1 VNHLY
6 RGLAPITDEAWSQ
19 IEEEA
24 ERTLKHF
31 LAARK
36 LVDFDGPHGWAHSA
50 VNIGHITSLDDGP
63 LEGVSAATRV
73 VIPLLELR
81 TPFSLPRSEIDTA
94 ARGAADLDLESVIQ
108 ASRSAALAEDGVIF
122 HGYAAGG
129 ITGITESSPHAPIP
143 ISDDYSNYPQHVASA
158 VAKLRSAGVAGPYG
172 IALGSRCFTG
182 VSEAAELGGYPVF
195 DHLREILGGSVVWAP
210 AVAGAVVLSQRGG
223 DFRITVGQD
232 FSIGYDASDRDAV
245 ELYLEESIAFQV
257 ITPEAAVHM
266 AYG

>member
-1 VNHLY
+1 MDHLY
-6 RGLAPITDEAWSQ
+6 RDLAPIAASAWDQIEDEA
-19 IEEEA
+19 
-24 ERTLKHF
+24 RTRLTTY

-63 LEGVSAATRV
+63 VEGVNAARRV

-81 TPFSLPRSEIDTA
+81 TPFSLPRTEIDTA
-94 ARGAADLDLESVIQ
+94 ARGAADLDLEAVIQ
-108 ASRSAALAEDGVIF
+108 AGRSAALAEDGVIF
-122 HGYAAGG
+122 HGYADGG
-129 ITGITESSPHAPIP
+129 IVGITESSPHAPIP
-143 ISDDYSNYPQHVASA
+143 INDDYSDYPQHVATA

-210 AVAGAVVLSQRGG
+210 AVDGAVVLSQRGG

-232 FSIGYDASDRDAV
+232 FSIGYGASDLATV

-266 AYG
+266 AYS